1 MISAQGWG
9 WRYAGR
15 DTPAVQGLD
24 FEIGQGERVL
34 LLGAS
39 GSGKSTVLAG
49 LAGILGGPGEGTEL
63 GRLLLAGRHPTR
75 IRGQVGLVMQDPES
89 QVVLAKV
96 GDDVAFGMENLGVPR
111 ARIWPRVTAALADAG
126 LDLPLGHPTGALS
139 GGQQQRLAI
148 AAALAMQGGTGPA
161 VLCLDE
167 PTANLDP
174 AGIAEVREAIGRVV
188 SDRRVTLLVVE
199 HRVDIWANLVDRIIV
214 LSPDG
219 VLADGPVGRVLTERA
234 AELLAAGIWVPGTP
248 LGVRPRIPPANPDAV
263 LWGERLTT
271 GHLPGHPVGSGLD
284 VELPAGV
291 STVLTGP
298 NGVGKSTLALT
309 MAGLLRPLAGSV
321 RAAPRLRP
329 ARRRKPAP
337 ADPQA
342 WTSRELLT
350 RIGTVFQQPERQFVE
365 SSVRD
370 ELAVGL
376 RALHWRPPQITRRT
390 DELLATLH
398 LTHLAGVNPFTLS
411 GGEQR
416 RLSVG
421 TVLATSPEV
430 IFLDEP
436 TFGQDRNT
444 WLDLVGLVGQILA
457 EGRTIVSV
465 THDPN
470 YLTVLGEH
478 RIGLVGHHG

>member
-1 MISAQGWG
+1 M
-9 WRYAGR
+9 
-15 DTPAVQGLD
+15 
-24 FEIGQGERVL
+24 
-34 LLGAS
+34 
-39 GSGKSTVLAG
+39 
-49 LAGILGGPGEGTEL
+49 
-63 GRLLLAGRHPTR
+63 
-75 IRGQVGLVMQDPES
+75 
-89 QVVLAKV
+89 
-96 GDDVAFGMENLGVPR
+96 
-111 ARIWPRVTAALADAG
+111 
-126 LDLPLGHPTGALS
+126 
-139 GGQQQRLAI
+139 
-148 AAALAMQGGTGPA
+148 
-161 VLCLDE
+161 
-167 PTANLDP
+167 
-174 AGIAEVREAIGRVV
+174 
-188 SDRRVTLLVVE
+188 
-199 HRVDIWANLVDRIIV
+199 
-214 LSPDG
+214 
-219 VLADGPVGRVLTERA
+219 
-234 AELLAAGIWVPGTP
+234 
-248 LGVRPRIPPANPDAV
+248 
-263 LWGERLTT
+263 
-271 GHLPGHPVGSGLD
+271 
-284 VELPAGV
+284 
-291 STVLTGP
+291 
-298 NGVGKSTLALT
+298 
-309 MAGLLRPLAGSV
+309 
-321 RAAPRLRP
+321 
-329 ARRRKPAP
+329 
-337 ADPQA
+337 
-342 WTSRELLT
+342 
-350 RIGTVFQQPERQFVE
+350 E